1 MSYPLYDVLIK
12 DIKDTELTTSE
23 KLKLISIIPTL
34 DQKEHDTIFTLIR
47 IHGLKNNYSKN
58 IFDIPYDGQNLN
70 KNNTCQSIK
79 FNVDK
84 LPHIVGQ
91 IVFKFLTIH
100 TEKMRE
106 NSE

>member
-1 MSYPLYDVLIK
+1 MSFPLYEILIK
-12 DIKDTELTTSE
+12 DVKDKELTKEE

-34 DQKEHDTIFTLIR
+34 DQKEHDNIFTLIR

-58 IFDIPYDGQNLN
+58 IFDIPYNGQNLN
-70 KNNTCQSIK
+70 KNDTSQSIK

-91 IVFKFLTIH
+91 LIFKFLTIH
-100 TEKMRE
+100 IERMSE
-106 NSE
+106 NSK